1 MLQYG
6 CSFPA
11 YSIILLPT
19 LRICLE
25 VKLHMGRTKKTVV
38 EYRNYELPVHLPIVV
53 LTGEQWHI
61 SHIPSKRL
69 HIHNCLEIGWCHS
82 ESGTLIFGDRPVPFH
97 AGDITCIA
105 RNVPHTTF
113 SDPGRESLWSYL
125 FLDMQALFA
134 PIFRDRFADSLLL
147 QKMLSSCHL
156 VLPREKYGD
165 IAQLV
170 SAIIQEMTNQHPGY
184 ELSVQGL
191 CLSLMICLMRA
202 YNDGANQDAY
212 DQHMY
217 AIAPALDYIQ
227 QNYMQDFPLGILAD
241 VCHLSPTHFRRLFHE
256 QMGVSP
262 MTFLHQMRILES
274 CSLLRSSGISIAEAA
289 GRVGY
294 GSLSSFN
301 RLFAR
306 TIGCTPSAWRK
317 SAGLSPHTTIV
328 NYTGWTKAEK
338 LEEDV

>member
-1 MLQYG
+1 MISLATLHIRPEV
-6 CSFPA
+6 S
-11 YSIILLPT
+11 LL
-19 LRICLE
+19 
-25 VKLHMGRTKKTVV
+25 MGRAKKPVI
-38 EYRNYELPVHLPIVV
+38 EYRNYELPVHLPVVV
-53 LTGEQWHI
+53 LTGEEWHI

-82 ESGTLIFGDRPVPFH
+82 ESGTLIFGDRPAPFQ

-113 SDPGRESLWSYL
+113 SAPGRESLWSYL
-125 FLDMQALFA
+125 FLDPQALFA
-134 PIFRDRFADSLLL
+134 PLFRDRFADSLLL

-156 VLPREKYGD
+156 VLPGEKYRD

-170 SAIIQEMTNQHPGY
+170 SAVIGEMTGRHPGY

-202 YNDGANQDAY
+202 YSDDANQDAY

-227 QNYMQDFPLGILAD
+227 QNYMQDFPLGMLAEM
-241 VCHLSPTHFRRLFHE
+241 CHLSPTHFRRLFHE

-262 MTFLHQMRILES
+262 MTFLHQTRILES
-274 CSLLRSSGISIAEAA
+274 CTLLRSSGVGIAEVA

-294 GSLSSFN
+294 ASLSSFN

-306 TIGCTPSAWRK
+306 TMGCTPSAWRK

-328 NYTGWTKAEK
+328 NYTGWTRAEK
-338 LEEDV
+338 MEEEV